1 MKKNNKVFSYN
12 NSIMRFGT
20 IVDTRMLGQWLH
32 VLVLWSGSGQVEE
45 LRRDQ
50 VQIYDKSKL
59 IKLIE
64 NT

>member
-1 MKKNNKVFSYN
+1 MKKNDKVFSYK

-20 IVDTRMLGQWLH
+20 VVDRRMIDQWLH
-32 VLVLWSGSGQVEE
+32 FMVLWSESGQVEE

-50 VQIYDKSKL
+50 VHVYDKSKL